1 MTNVIHGNLG
11 HIFIFHSSH
20 FWLYPQD
27 IFIFFFILFDSLDEP
42 ASLWVA
48 GTETAWLGGL
58 VSQPGETREL
68 QQELEVTECLYERD
82 D

>member
-1 MTNVIHGNLG
+1 M
-11 HIFIFHSSH
+11 
-20 FWLYPQD
+20 
-27 IFIFFFILFDSLDEP
+27 FFFILFDLLDEL
-42 ASLWVA
+42 ASLWVT

>member
-1 MTNVIHGNLG
+1 MTNVIHGKYGSLFPFPFFLYPF
-11 HIFIFHSSH
+11 IFI
-20 FWLYPQD
+20 LTD
-27 IFIFFFILFDSLDEP
+27 LLDEL
-42 ASLWVA
+42 ASLWVTGA
-48 GTETAWLGGL
+48 ETAWLGGL